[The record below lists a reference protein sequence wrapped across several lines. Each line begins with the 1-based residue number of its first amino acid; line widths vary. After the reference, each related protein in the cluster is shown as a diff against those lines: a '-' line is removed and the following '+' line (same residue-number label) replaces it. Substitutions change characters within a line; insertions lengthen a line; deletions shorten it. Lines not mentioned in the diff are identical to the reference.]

1 MTTPDFLFTQPT
13 APQPSPNP
21 ELPPIDDV
29 MEWMNKRAWA
39 NAQKVME
46 RILAGDPTLEKTQA
60 QLAITIFTSKLK
72 ASGGKMAGADT
83 DNNALQALIDGIHN
97 GGEIHFVDVRA
108 FGRKVFNR
116 SP

>member
-1 MTTPDFLFTQPT
+1 MTNPDFLFSQPT
-13 APQPSPNP
+13 TAPPPPTASP

-60 QLAITIFTSKLK
+60 QLAITIFTSKLR
-72 ASGGKMAGADT
+72 ASGGKLAGAET
-83 DNNALQALIDGIHN
+83 DNNALQALIDGVHS
-97 GGEIHFVDVRA
+97 G
-108 FGRKVFNR
+108 KFNA
-116 SP
+116 PNTP